1 MSNVRP
7 LKHVIAMRYFVSAML
22 VVVGVIHLLPLSGVL
37 GVERLA
43 ALYGVPLA
51 ESNLVLLLRHRAVL
65 FGLLGLFLVF
75 AAFKPAFQ
83 PVAFIAGFVS
93 VLSFLWL
100 AWPVSIYSSQ
110 VSRVFTVDLV
120 ALGCLTFGVAAY
132 VYAQLAR

>member
-7 LKHVIAMRYFVSAML
+7 LKHVITMRYFVSAML
-22 VVVGVIHLLPLSGVL
+22 VVVGVIHLLPLSGIL
-37 GVERLA
+37 GAERLA

-51 ESNLVLLLRHRAVL
+51 EPNLVLLMRHRAVL

-100 AWPVSIYSSQ
+100 AWPVSIYNSQ
-110 VSRVFTVDLV
+110 VGRVFTADLV
-120 ALGCLTFGVAAY
+120 ALGCLIFGVAAY
-132 VYAQLAR
+132 VYSHRAR